1 MLELCFRFSVRREL
15 DVIPSLE
22 TQLVQRA
29 FTLTLNVL
37 AGATLYSHGRR
48 YSKVSDAI
56 PAETAVSRNS
66 CVTGAPAEWL
76 VWAFFFVELFT
87 SLRGEGSPFI
97 AQVYPVDG
105 LLFSRSTSVSPLGR
119 SISFPS
125 SSSSVMVTTEAALFC
140 GA

>member
-22 TQLVQRA
+22 TQPGQRA

-37 AGATLYSHGRR
+37 AGATLYSQGRR

-66 CVTGAPAEWL
+66 CVTGAPTAWP

-87 SLRGEGSPFI
+87 SLRGKASPFI
-97 AQVYPVDG
+97 AQ
-105 LLFSRSTSVSPLGR
+105 L
-119 SISFPS
+119 
-125 SSSSVMVTTEAALFC
+125 
-140 GA
+140 